1 VVRPLLDQLD
11 QRGADAGR
19 VNTRQHLAWSG
30 MWRGDF
36 ADLQVLEPGPIE
48 NQSAHLAGNS
58 KLCVLIC
65 QSIDLNEMIC
75 SGNFFLWLCHLNG

>member
-1 VVRPLLDQLD
+1 MPP
-11 QRGADAGR
+11 
-19 VNTRQHLAWSG
+19 RQHAPTSGLVRDVAW
-30 MWRGDF
+30 DL

-48 NQSAHLAGNS
+48 NQSAHLAGNN

-75 SGNFFLWLCHLNG
+75 SGRLCFLRWCHLSG